1 MPQVKINI
9 QEKKDRLSQKL
20 EGWKVVQ
27 DFVQSSAFDSVML
40 NLISQVENDNR
51 FTPKF
56 KDIFNAFIHCPYDKL
71 KVIFVGQDPYP
82 QLDVADGISFSCSKT
97 MKEQPSLRYIFD
109 EIERTVY
116 SPKIDKDESTILR
129 EGYNPDL
136 KRWSKQ
142 GVLML
147 NTALTVAI
155 GKIGSHYDI
164 WKPFASYLFT
174 ELNKRDDLVFVC
186 LGKKAEQWESYMNNN
201 HVIKVTHPASA
212 AYKGGKWNSQ
222 DLFNQVNNYL
232 ESIDKSLIVW

>member
-9 QEKKDRLSQKL
+9 QEKKDKICQKL
-20 EGWKVVQ
+20 GVWKVVQ
-27 DFVQSSAFDSVML
+27 DFVQSSGFDSVML

-56 KDIFNAFIHCPYDKL
+56 KDIFNAFVYCPYNKL
-71 KVIFVGQDPYP
+71 KVVFVGQDPYP
-82 QLDVADGISFSCSKT
+82 QLDVADGISFSCSYT
-97 MKEQPSLRYIFD
+97 NKEQPSLRYIFD
-109 EIERTVY
+109 ELEIQYPNSNRNT
-116 SPKIDKDESTILR
+116 
-129 EGYNPDL
+129 DL

-147 NTALTVAI
+147 NTALTVSI

-164 WKPFASYLFT
+164 WKPFASYLFS

-186 LGKKAEQWESYMNNN
+186 LGKKAEQWEHHMTNN
-201 HVIKVTHPASA
+201 HIIKVSHPASA

-222 DLFNQVNNYL
+222 DLFKQVNNCL
-232 ESIDKSLIVW
+232 ESMDKPLIVW

>member
-9 QEKKDRLSQKL
+9 QEKKDRLSSKL
-20 EGWKVVQ
+20 EGWKIVQ
-27 DFVQSSAFDSVML
+27 DYIQSAAFDSVML
-40 NLISQVENDNR
+40 SLISQVENNNR

-56 KDIFNAFIHCPYDKL
+56 KDIFNAFIHCPYNKL
-71 KVIFVGQDPYP
+71 KVVFVGQDPYP

-109 EIERTVY
+109 ELEIQYPNSNR
-116 SPKIDKDESTILR
+116 
-129 EGYNPDL
+129 NPDL

-164 WKPFASYLFT
+164 WKPFASYLFN

-186 LGKKAEQWESYMNNN
+186 LGKKAEQWENYMNNN
-201 HVIKVTHPASA
+201 HVIKVAHPASA

-222 DLFNQVNNYL
+222 NLFTEVNNYL
-232 ESIDKSLIVW
+232 DSIDKPLIVW

>member
-9 QEKKDRLSQKL
+9 QEKKDKICQKL
-20 EGWKVVQ
+20 GDWKIVQ
-27 DFVQSSAFDSVML
+27 DFVQSSGFDSIML

-56 KDIFNAFIHCPYDKL
+56 KDIFNAFVYCPYNKL
-71 KVIFVGQDPYP
+71 KVVFVGQDPYP
-82 QLDVADGISFSCSKT
+82 QLDVADGISFSCSYT
-97 MKEQPSLRYIFD
+97 NKEQPSLRYIFD
-109 EIERTVY
+109 ELEIQY
-116 SPKIDKDESTILR
+116 PNSTR
-129 EGYNPDL
+129 NTDL

-147 NTALTVAI
+147 NTALTVSI

-164 WKPFASYLFT
+164 WKPFAAYLFS

-186 LGKKAEQWESYMNNN
+186 LGKKAEQWQHYMNNN
-201 HVIKVTHPASA
+201 HIIKVSHPASA

-222 DLFNQVNNYL
+222 DLFKQVNNCL
-232 ESIDKSLIVW
+232 ESMDKPLIVW